1 MHTEFIHTIERKL
14 MQPLPGREAQFRMAH
29 LSRRIYEGDAP
40 EDALQAAVLALF
52 FLQDERWQLVLIERE
67 SGNMRDRHRGQ
78 ISFPGGRHDETDP
91 DMAATAIREAEEEIG
106 VHSAH
111 IRLLGALTPLYIP
124 VSHFN
129 VHPYVGFLKQH
140 PGRFIPQP
148 GEVKAILE
156 TPLEMLLNPTNRR
169 VTNIRVA
176 DYLQLQD
183 VPYFDVHGKIVW
195 GATAMIL
202 SELLEIIS

>member
-14 MQPLPGREAQFRMAH
+14 LQPLPGREAQFRMAH

-40 EDALQAAVLALF
+40 ADALQAAVLALF
-52 FLQDERWQLVLIERE
+52 YFKAERWQLVLIERE
-67 SGNMRDRHRGQ
+67 SGNIRDRHRGQ
-78 ISFPGGRHDETDP
+78 ISFPGGRYDETDA
-91 DMAATAIREAEEEIG
+91 DMAATALREAEEEIG
-106 VHSAH
+106 VHAPH

-129 VHPYVGFLKQH
+129 VHPYVGFLEQH
-140 PGRFIPQP
+140 PGRFTPQP
-148 GEVKAILE
+148 GEVRAILE
-156 TPLEMLLNPTNRR
+156 TPLEIIANPANRHT
-169 VTNIRVA
+169 TNIRVGEH
-176 DYLQLQD
+176 LQLQD
-183 VPYFDVHGKIVW
+183 VPYFDVHGKVVW